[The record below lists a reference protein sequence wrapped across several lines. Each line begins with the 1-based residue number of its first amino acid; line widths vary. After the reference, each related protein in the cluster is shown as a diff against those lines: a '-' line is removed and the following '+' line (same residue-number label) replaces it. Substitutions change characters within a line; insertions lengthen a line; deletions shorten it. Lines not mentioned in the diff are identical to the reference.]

1 MNHTPIPVTV
11 LAGFL
16 GSGKTTLLNRIL
28 HADHGLRLAVLV
40 NDFGAVNIDAEVL
53 GGAAGEQADGVISL
67 PNGCIC
73 CTLFPNLIGV
83 LKRFE
88 ALAKPPERIV
98 LEASGVSDPGQLEDL
113 LLGGDLPQYV
123 RVDEIITLADATTVR
138 DLAGVMTA
146 ISDQIAAADLVIL
159 NKIDLVAADEV
170 AELIDW
176 LRAIAPDARVLP
188 ATYADIPLAL
198 LLDHPQRTRAGADLT
213 FSLPHGTHGDHH
225 EHPGDHDGEH
235 HHLAHDYDSWLFTAD
250 RPVDRE
256 ALLDALETLP
266 PAVYRVK
273 GFVHLTGAPESRVL
287 VQVVGP
293 RVQLSNEALSEK
305 VEEEEGDA
313 REPLARLVFIGQAGA
328 VTASMVQTRLDRY
341 MAGVFRYSG

>member
-40 NDFGAVNIDAEVL
+40 NDFGAVNIDAELL
-53 GGAAGEQADGVISL
+53 GGAAGEQDDGVISL

-88 ALAKPPERIV
+88 ALDEPPERIV

-113 LLGGDLPQYV
+113 LLGGDLPQHV
-123 RVDEIITLADATTVR
+123 RVDEIITLADATAVR
-138 DLAGVMTA
+138 DLAGIMPA
-146 ISDQIAAADLVIL
+146 ISAQIAAADLVIL
-159 NKIDLVAADEV
+159 NKIDLAPDEEV
-170 AELIDW
+170 ADLIDW
-176 LRAIAPDARVLP
+176 LREIAPDARVLP

-198 LLDHPQRTRAGADLT
+198 LLDHPPRARGDADLT
-213 FSLPHGTHGDHH
+213 FTLMDEPSHEPHGDH
-225 EHPGDHDGEH
+225 EGEH

-250 RPVDRE
+250 QPVDRE
-256 ALLDALETLP
+256 ILLDALETLP
-266 PAVYRVK
+266 PAVYRAK
-273 GFVHLTGAPESRVL
+273 GFVRLAGAPGDRVL

-293 RVQLSNEALSEK
+293 RVQLGDEPLSEEMK
-305 VEEEEGDA
+305 EGDA
-313 REPLARLVFIGQAGA
+313 EEPMAKLVFIGQAGA
-328 VTASMVQTRLDRY
+328 VTAAAIQAHLDRY
-341 MAGVFRYSG
+341 MAGVFRRSE